1 VGRAREAG
9 DIVAAANE
17 NDPVYRA
24 LGLGLGTAI
33 GAGSLARKAGNAA
46 VGWSASKIAGALS
59 QVPSAMKIKAETK
72 PTAPPKSTTPS
83 GPSFRE
89 KLGNTIATGVAKTI
103 GAASQAPSAIR
114 SAANTVTT
122 GAAKGISKAV
132 GAASQAPSAVKQA
145 LDRAKQS
152 IHSKPPEPT
161 KAPKMQMRNMTSSY
175 DHSDLLNALDQLDE
189 ATLDAYIDSLTDSE
203 FELLEMMVNE
213 SIATDDVEAAEHKAS
228 PRPGD
233 QKITKPWNTYGKKNA
248 GVWSIW
254 RKTQQQTTQ

>member
-1 VGRAREAG
+1 MTGASH
-9 DIVAAANE
+9 
-17 NDPVYRA
+17 A
-24 LGLGLGTAI
+24 LQG
-33 GAGSLARKAGNAA
+33 
-46 VGWSASKIAGALS
+46 
-59 QVPSAMKIKAETK
+59 
-72 PTAPPKSTTPS
+72 S
-83 GPSFRE
+83 GPSGSRARIAGTGGAAIASPDGLVGTAVITNAPTTASNANTYALTYASGLSATNYNFNGAAAPVNYVVSPVQ
-89 KLGNTIATGVAKTI
+89 LVVTGANNSTVYTGAVQSNSGASATVNGSGVIITGNTIATGVAKTI

-152 IHSKPPEPT
+152 FHSKPPEPT

-175 DHSDLLNALDQLDE
+175 DHSDLLDALDQLDE

-213 SIATDDVEAAEHKAS
+213 VSD
-228 PRPGD
+228 
-233 QKITKPWNTYGKKNA
+233 KK
-248 GVWSIW
+248 
-254 RKTQQQTTQ
+254 